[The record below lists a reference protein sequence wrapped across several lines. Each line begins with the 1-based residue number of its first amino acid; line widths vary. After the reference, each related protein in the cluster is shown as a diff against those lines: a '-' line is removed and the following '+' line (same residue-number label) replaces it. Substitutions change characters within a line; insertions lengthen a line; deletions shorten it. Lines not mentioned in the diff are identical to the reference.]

1 LIKIRNDSSINNIQE
16 DIEEDSKI
24 KKDLSGFSD
33 ISSGSKIK
41 IKKIETNLNINKS
54 EANFT
59 NNNSESKDI
68 DNHLP
73 KHNPGKDSAEK

>member
-1 LIKIRNDSSINNIQE
+1 M
-16 DIEEDSKI
+16 EEDSKI

-33 ISSGSKIK
+33 NSSGSKIK

-59 NNNSESKDI
+59 NNIAESKDI
-68 DNHLP
+68 DHNLP
-73 KHNPGKDSAEK
+73 KQNPIKDSAEK